1 IWACMAAAAKSAMPG
16 TNMSLN
22 GVRTAP
28 PQPPII
34 ADFAALPLERC
45 MRSPRSAIIPAGGR
59 GVEMIAAKLIELIE
73 IHADRLTADV
83 TRDLVTNERTRGFRA
98 VRPQDLEQRIF
109 QIFHHLGN
117 WIGEPRSRS
126 VEAEFGD
133 WGRRRF
139 DQGIPLS
146 EIVYA
151 VIVLKQHM
159 ARYILDNGLVDASF
173 PRIDSDYVL

>member
-1 IWACMAAAAKSAMPG
+1 
-16 TNMSLN
+16 
-22 GVRTAP
+22 
-28 PQPPII
+28 
-34 ADFAALPLERC
+34 
-45 MRSPRSAIIPAGGR
+45 
-59 GVEMIAAKLIELIE
+59 MIAAKLIELIE

-83 TRDLVTNERTRGFRA
+83 ARDLVTNERTRGFRA

-173 PRIDSDYVL
+173 PRIDSDYVLPMHLNSLQELNTQVGQFFDEALYHLACGHEDEAKRLERQHR